1 MNSETEKQL
10 NCLLASFRAEDKVCP
25 KPDFWNHLWEMLPGR
40 RQGSTGWE
48 PPLPMIL
55 GVWWIAT
62 AEQKTERFSLHLR
75 YAADKG
81 VLDEVEEY
89 LNSLAVENWAYGSG
103 T

>member
-1 MNSETEKQL
+1 
-10 NCLLASFRAEDKVCP
+10 
-25 KPDFWNHLWEMLPGR
+25 
-40 RQGSTGWE
+40 
-48 PPLPMIL
+48 MIL